1 MRAIKL
7 RRPVAG
13 PRPGGDR
20 PLLIVLG
27 GTGYAATQSAATKPV
42 TKSQV
47 SKLIAKYV
55 KSHRKEL
62 TGAAGAAGGAGGAGA
77 VGPQGPGA
85 LKLAATGSSSDSS
98 PATAGTAGPWTI
110 ALKCNGGNAA
120 MKVTGPG
127 TTEGTSS
134 LATGVNPAAT
144 YVNGPSAIGSGA
156 SYVIGAGGQQS
167 LDLFLR
173 DGSAM
178 FEINV
183 VVTAVDGGLFTD
195 CALSG
200 AAIPVS

>member
-1 MRAIKL
+1 M
-7 RRPVAG
+7 VA
-13 PRPGGDR
+13 
-20 PLLIVLG
+20 
-27 GTGYAATQSAATKPV
+27 S
-42 TKSQV
+42 
-47 SKLIAKYV
+47 YV
-55 KSHRKEL
+55 KSHQSQL
-62 TGAAGAAGGAGGAGA
+62 TGPAGGPGATGG

-85 LKLAATGSSSDSS
+85 FRLAAANSSTESS
-98 PATAGTAGPWTI
+98 PATAGTAGPWTT
-110 ALKCNGGNAA
+110 ALKCNGGNAT

-134 LATGVNPAAT
+134 LAGGGNPAAT

-173 DGSAM
+173 NGSAM

>member
-7 RRPVAG
+7 RRPSPALVLAG
-13 PRPGGDR
+13 IA
-20 PLLIVLG
+20 LFVVLG

-55 KSHRKEL
+55 KSHKKEL
-62 TGAAGAAGGAGGAGA
+62 TGAAGAPGGAGGAGA

-85 LKLAATGSSSDSS
+85 VQLHASNSSTESSAA
-98 PATAGTAGPWTI
+98 PAGTAGPWTI
-110 ALKCNGGNAA
+110 SLKCTGGAA
-120 MKVTGPG
+120 TMKVTGPG

-134 LATGVNPAAT
+134 LAAGSAPAAT

-156 SYVIGAGGQQS
+156 NYAIGAGGQQS

-195 CALSG
+195 CDLSG